1 MVTKLYLIRHCE
13 ALGNIND
20 TFQGSIDEDITEK
33 GQRQLDNLA
42 ERCKDIPF
50 DVIYSSPLIRA
61 LKTAQAANRHHGL
74 EIITDPAFTEING
87 GEFEGVK
94 WDELPVLFPDT
105 YFKWR
110 NDFAK
115 FATEKGE
122 SMTDVYRRVSLGA
135 MKAVRENKGRTV
147 LIVSHGCAIRNL
159 CCYLRGLPL
168 EEIGGCEWVDNTGI
182 CRYDFDEDLNPAEI
196 FVNDCAHIMNDPSTA
211 PHQLF
216 WRNKNSR

>member
-20 TFQGSIDEDITEK
+20 TFQGSIDEDITDK
-33 GQRQLDNLA
+33 GQRQLDKLA
-42 ERCKDIPF
+42 ERCKNIPF

-61 LKTAQAANRHHGL
+61 VTTAQAADRYHGR
-74 EIITDPAFTEING
+74 EIIVDPAFSEING

-94 WDELPVLFPDT
+94 WGELPVLFPDT
-105 YFKWR
+105 YNKWR

-122 SMTDVYRRVSLGA
+122 SMTEVYRRVSLGA
-135 MKAVRENKGRTV
+135 MKAVSENKGRTV

-168 EEIGGCEWVDNTGI
+168 EKIGGCEWVDNTGI
-182 CRYDFDEDLNPAEI
+182 CCYDFDDDLKPVEI

-211 PHQLF
+211 PHKLF
-216 WRNKNSR
+216 WRNKNSE

>member
-13 ALGNIND
+13 ALGNING

-33 GQRQLDNLA
+33 GQRQLDKLA
-42 ERCKDIPF
+42 VKCKDIPF

-61 LKTAQAANRHHGL
+61 VKTAQAANKHHGL
-74 EIITDPAFTEING
+74 EIITDSAFSEING

-94 WDELPVLFPDT
+94 WEELPVLFPDT
-105 YFKWR
+105 YNKWR

-122 SMTDVYRRVSLGA
+122 AMTDVYRRVSLGA
-135 MKAVRENKGRTV
+135 MKAVRENKGKTV

-159 CCYLRGLPL
+159 CCYLRGFSL
-168 EEIGGCEWVDNTGI
+168 EKISGCEWVDNTGI
-182 CRYDFDEDLNPAEI
+182 CRYDFEEDLKPTEI
-196 FVNDCAHIMNDPSTA
+196 FVNDCAHIMNDPSTV
-211 PHQLF
+211 PHQMF
-216 WRNKNSR
+216 WRNKNSE